1 MFLLP
6 PFFQRQALLSGH
18 PAAAAELAALAQR
31 LHGADAAA
39 LSTAVSIYPLLNI
52 APKVAEK
59 WKGFQQNID
68 RMIITWS

>member
-59 WKGFQQNID
+59 WKGFQLNID